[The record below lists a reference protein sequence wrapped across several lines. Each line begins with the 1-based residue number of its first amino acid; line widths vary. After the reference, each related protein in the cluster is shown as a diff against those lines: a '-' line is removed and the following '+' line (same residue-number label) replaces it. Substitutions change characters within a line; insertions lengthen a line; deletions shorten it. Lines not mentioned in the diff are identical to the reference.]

1 MPVKCCHDTLE
12 RHLYQHPGPSAIVAS
27 QRSHQQPKPWS
38 YLEPQAM
45 CRQEKQEVFWKGR
58 FLFIRR
64 LFKFFVYMYIYY
76 IYILI
81 SSNDSRWFCFFNFMD
96 HWQIDHWDLNLN
108 IKRIWAPLGLSLVFM
123 SGIRSVFYFTLS
135 DWNSGSTNMR
145 INKQCEPENPKN
157 KLDIWSQLVMKGW
170 GCMSLRFFGYDRPYK
185 VIALWQYRLFHFNIN
200 VLSCVVFIVQIMISI
215 LSCQGSGQ

>member
-64 LFKFFVYMYIYY
+64 LFKFFVYIYIYL
-76 IYILI
+76 LI
-81 SSNDSRWFCFFNFMD
+81 SSNDSKWFCFFNFMD
-96 HWQIDHWDLNLN
+96 HWQLDHWDLNLN
-108 IKRIWAPLGLSLVFM
+108 IKRIWAPLCLSLVFM

-170 GCMSLRFFGYDRPYK
+170 GCMSLRFFGYNRPYK